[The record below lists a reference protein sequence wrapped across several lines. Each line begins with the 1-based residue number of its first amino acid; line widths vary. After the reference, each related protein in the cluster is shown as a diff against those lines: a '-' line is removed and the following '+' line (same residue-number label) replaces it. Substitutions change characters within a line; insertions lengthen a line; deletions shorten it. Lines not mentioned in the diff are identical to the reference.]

1 MGNQHLYRLKNFN
14 TLVALLAGLRSES
27 VYRLTF
33 TRAEISR
40 KSEKVHNSCTL
51 PPPHQTTPRDDM
63 SSPLTRGGVQMLE
76 NLNRLMRADSS
87 YKTYR
92 EALGQSAPPCIP
104 YLYHSP
110 RNATHTAHH

>member
-40 KSEKVHNSCTL
+40 KSEKVHNSCSYCPAL
-51 PPPHQTTPRDDM
+51 PPTPH
-63 SSPLTRGGVQMLE
+63 
-76 NLNRLMRADSS
+76 
-87 YKTYR
+87 
-92 EALGQSAPPCIP
+92 
-104 YLYHSP
+104 
-110 RNATHTAHH
+110 